1 MPELN
6 PKVESI
12 ILESNQGFIREVKY
26 PTWIANIVLVRKKNG
41 QLALFFSI
49 DKLRHYM
56 QAFMVHLVVKAD
68 PIKYVLFRA
77 SVCRLSGRPPSTV
90 KLEVISGA
98 GLSIILISPEKH
110 MLPYSFVLAELCSNN
125 LSLQYDVKH
134 ENLKS
139 YFAYAR
145 QLMERFDSVMLEHV
159 PRTENKRADTLANLA
174 TALTMPDD
182 VNLNIPLYQRW
193 IVPPIVSEC

>member
-1 MPELN
+1 M
-6 PKVESI
+6 
-12 ILESNQGFIREVKY
+12 
-26 PTWIANIVLVRKKNG
+26 
-41 QLALFFSI
+41 
-49 DKLRHYM
+49 
-56 QAFMVHLVVKAD
+56 
-68 PIKYVLFRA
+68 
-77 SVCRLSGRPPSTV
+77 
-90 KLEVISGA
+90 
-98 GLSIILISPEKH
+98 
-110 MLPYSFVLAELCSNN
+110 
-125 LSLQYDVKH
+125 KH